1 MNRIDHKQRATEAL
15 AAAMAA
21 KESHDTLRDRHAA
34 AVAALASAFAAVERE
49 TLNRCAELCEEK
61 ARAPVPRGA
70 DRASVVYAG
79 AVLRNIATRI
89 RSLGAPYG

>member
-1 MNRIDHKQRATEAL
+1 MSGIDHKQRAAEAL

-21 KESHDTLRDRHAA
+21 KENHDTLRDRSAA
-34 AVAALASAFAAVERE
+34 AVASLASAFAEVERE

-79 AVLRNIATRI
+79 CVLRNLAARI
-89 RSLGAPYG
+89 RNLDTRYG